1 MTIDC
6 TVARERIRQEGL
18 APDEEAA
25 LGAHL
30 VTCASCLAEADGFA
44 PVADSIVAAA
54 ASADRYRRTAGRAT
68 KVVLAASLLA
78 AIGFALRPNSPS
90 ERIYVIRGDST
101 GVVLTGPGVER
112 RTETTPP
119 LPTVRKGDRT

>member
-6 TVARERIRQEGL
+6 TVARGLMRREHL
-18 APDEEAA
+18 APDEDAA
-25 LGAHL
+25 LGSHL
-30 VTCASCLAEADGFA
+30 GTCAPCLEGGNDLA

-54 ASADRYRRTAGRAT
+54 ASAGRYRRIAGRAT
-68 KVVLAASLLA
+68 KVFLAASLLA
-78 AIGFALRPNSPS
+78 AIGFALRPARPS

-112 RTETTPP
+112 RSETIPPPP
-119 LPTVRKGDRT
+119 LLRKRDRT